1 MAAAR
6 EHADPMPS
14 SAERQKPSN
23 EYVLNVAFF
32 SFFGFVIVQVVF
44 ALIARS
50 EAMLADS
57 EAMMVDA
64 LTYLLNLMA
73 ERIKNRPLQES
84 ELAKSATQRHYDRE
98 LQRLYLELVPPSI
111 SVLTLVA
118 VTCMTLREASTTL
131 RTMGRNEKPGDED
144 EESVSLPIMLVFS
157 AANLLLDIVNV
168 SCFARANMNFG
179 LDMVRREQYSINEG
193 LRESS
198 RTDVIN
204 NRELGNP
211 TGSDGLPGAATEATA
226 LIEAEIATN
235 GMHSRRRRIS
245 SSDLYH
251 PEKPQEIVNLNMCS
265 AWTVSSA
272 LSRGT
277 VPSHLTFAYLV
288 SHFPRFLFWN

>member
-1 MAAAR
+1 MPPAAGG
-6 EHADPMPS
+6 S
-14 SAERQKPSN
+14 SQEPSN

-32 SFFGFVIVQVVF
+32 SFLGFVMVQAVF

-64 LTYLLNLMA
+64 LTYLFNLVA
-73 ERIKNRPLQES
+73 ERIKNRPLQQES
-84 ELAKSATQRHYDRE
+84 ELMLAKSAVERHYDRE
-98 LQRLYLELVPPSI
+98 LQRLYLELVPPSV

-118 VTCMTLREASTTL
+118 VTCMTLREASATL
-131 RTMGRNEKPGDED
+131 RTMGRNEETGEEDD

-198 RTDVIN
+198 ILRLDP
-204 NRELGNP
+204 ENP
-211 TGSDGLPGAATEATA
+211 TGNDGMRGAATEATA
-226 LIEAEIATN
+226 LLEEAEETSY
-235 GMHSRRRRIS
+235 GHRTRRRRIS
-245 SSDLYH
+245 SSDLYN
-251 PEKPQEIVNLNMCS
+251 PDKPQEIVNLNMCS
-265 AWTVSSA
+265 AWTVRSSMSHDDLGLGGCIA
-272 LSRGT
+272 VSLLSRR
-277 VPSHLTFAYLV
+277 SKFLV
-288 SHFPRFLFWN
+288 SHCLDLFI